1 MSEENKTIQNW
12 NDQFAKLPLG
22 TILEALR
29 ENKRWPF
36 PEDTLFLHY
45 DKVVNGV
52 EVVDSNPPI
61 HDIEELEL
69 CAMVHPEVISRL
81 ETEYKNIT
89 GARLPWNISL
99 IATAVVNPRVFF
111 HADPAGGAIA
121 FVPVRDKTP
130 ETPGLAVAVF
140 PIMLDEWRRFAAATN
155 FESNAW
161 KSPGFEQTGTHPTV
175 CISYLDVQKY
185 LAWRNGGSSGPCG
198 VPSEEEWLYAATK
211 GDGRTY
217 PWGEQDPSGAIGEEL
232 LQWSGHTA
240 KSGTS
245 SVYAHWRG
253 MSPFGIH
260 DMAGNVWEWTSTE
273 HKG

>member
-1 MSEENKTIQNW
+1 MSDNKNAIDVW

-22 TILEALR
+22 TVYEALK
-29 ENKRWPF
+29 ESGRWPF
-36 PEDTLFLHY
+36 PEGTLFLHY
-45 DKVVNGV
+45 DKVVKGV
-52 EVVDSNPPI
+52 EVSDNNLPI
-61 HDIEELEL
+61 HDIEELDL
-69 CAMVHPEVISRL
+69 CAMVHPEVVSRL
-81 ETEYKNIT
+81 EAEYKAIT
-89 GARLPWNISL
+89 GTQLAWNISL

-111 HADPAGGAIA
+111 NADPAGGATPYA
-121 FVPVRDKTP
+121 PVREKTP

-140 PIMLDEWRRFAAATN
+140 PIMLDEWRRFATATN
-155 FESNAW
+155 FESDAW
-161 KSPGFEQTGTHPTV
+161 KNPGFEQTGTHPTV

-185 LAWRNGGSSGPCG
+185 LEWRNGGPHGAVG
-198 VPSEEEWLYAATK
+198 VPSEEDWLYAATK

-232 LQWSGHTA
+232 LQWSGHKP